1 MGDKKFLMVMDNDYF
16 LDLLTKKNED
26 KAEANYQDPKMKY
39 AFQNAKNALTTAM
52 KYLIWEVIHV
62 FEQLDV
68 LYVLNS
74 YFQ

>member
-52 KYLIWEVIHV
+52 KYLI
-62 FEQLDV
+62 
-68 LYVLNS
+68 
-74 YFQ
+74 